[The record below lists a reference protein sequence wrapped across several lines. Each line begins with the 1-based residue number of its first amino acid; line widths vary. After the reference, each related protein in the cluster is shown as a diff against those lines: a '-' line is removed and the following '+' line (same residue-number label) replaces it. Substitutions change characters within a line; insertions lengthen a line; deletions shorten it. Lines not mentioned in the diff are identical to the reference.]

1 MTTPIVQSLGDTA
14 ITFRFGREISEE
26 ISRAVVAHA
35 RHVSA
40 AKIIGVSEVVPSYAS
55 LTVFYN
61 PAVIRHDDVC
71 QRALAIIW
79 GPILPGTQTPE
90 GTTHR
95 IPVVYDGEDLPEIAQ
110 RTGLSVEDVIRIHS
124 LAEYRVF
131 VTGFVPG
138 FAYLGILDERLAIPR
153 RESPRKRVPP
163 GSVAIADRQTAI
175 YPAATPGG
183 WHILGTTSAK
193 MFDPAR
199 QQPALFQVGDTVKFE
214 PIG

>member
-1 MTTPIVQSLGDTA
+1 MTSPVVQSLGDTA
-14 ITFRFGREISEE
+14 ITFKFGREISAEL
-26 ISRAVVAHA
+26 SRAVVVHA
-35 RHVSA
+35 RQLSA
-40 AKIIGVSEVVPSYAS
+40 AEIIGVSEVVPSYAS

-61 PAVIRHDDVC
+61 PAVIRYDDVC

-79 GPILPGTQTPE
+79 DPILAEGRSAD

-95 IPVVYDGEDLPEIAQ
+95 LPVVYDGEDLPEVAQ
-110 RTGLSVEDVIRIHS
+110 RTGLSVDDVIHIHS
-124 LAEYRVF
+124 STEYRVF

-138 FAYLGILDERLAIPR
+138 FAYLGILDEQLALPR

-163 GSVAIADRQTAI
+163 GSVAIADRQTGI

-199 QQPALFQVGDTVKFE
+199 DQPALFRVGDTVKFE
-214 PIG
+214 PVG